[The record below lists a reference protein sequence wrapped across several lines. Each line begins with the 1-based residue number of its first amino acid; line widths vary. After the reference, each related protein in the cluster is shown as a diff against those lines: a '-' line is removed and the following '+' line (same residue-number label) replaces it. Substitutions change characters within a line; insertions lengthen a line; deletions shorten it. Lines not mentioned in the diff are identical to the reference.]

1 MKMHTEISH
10 ETASIAITFFN
21 FGGLNPMYSLIMLD
35 LRITCKPLS
44 LNRKLK
50 ISDPI
55 HIR

>member
-35 LRITCKPLS
+35 LRITCKPPS

-50 ISDPI
+50 ISDPT
-55 HIR
+55 H

>member
-21 FGGLNPMYSLIMLD
+21 FGGLNPMYSLIMLLD
-35 LRITCKPLS
+35 LRITCKPPS
-44 LNRKLK
+44 SNRKLK

-55 HIR
+55 H